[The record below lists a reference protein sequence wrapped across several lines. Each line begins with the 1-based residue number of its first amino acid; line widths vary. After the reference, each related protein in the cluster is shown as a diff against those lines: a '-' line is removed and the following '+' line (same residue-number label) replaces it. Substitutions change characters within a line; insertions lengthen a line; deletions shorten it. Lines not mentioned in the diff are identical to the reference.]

1 MKIITYIE
9 LEVID
14 QEILDSKIGGYQK
27 TSFIVEMFPCEVP
40 QFLVPFQIF
49 ESKKACFDKL
59 MA

>member
-14 QEILDSKIGGYQK
+14 QEVLDNKLGGCQK

-40 QFLVPFQIF
+40 
-49 ESKKACFDKL
+49 
-59 MA
+59 